1 MPAATI
7 ESRSPQD
14 PDDLIATVPCADRQ
28 AVEPALAAARRVA
41 PAWATGSA
49 LAGANALTAT
59 AAAVAAAAAELTY
72 LMVPKVGKPIGKA
85 GAEVKPTTEVSGP

>member
-28 AVEPALAAARRVA
+28 AVEPALAAARRAA
-41 PAWATGSA
+41 PAWATESA
-49 LAGANALTAT
+49 LARANELTAT
-59 AAAVAAAAAELTY
+59 AVDVLKY

-85 GAEVKPTTEVSGP
+85 GAEVTPTTEVSGP